1 MHAKSIASPQQAE
14 VNSVEPILNGR
25 AAHFTLGAEPNS
37 KGFVSLLMA
46 YRASGGTLS
55 GDELIQVLVEHRQA
69 DYTGAAHLIASR
81 QVFGFTWRSKVWVP
95 MFQFELRNL
104 TIRPECHL
112 ILAELAKSFD
122 DWGTATWFAHP
133 NSWLNDRK
141 PIDVL
146 NTEFHTVLSAADSK
160 KCLAAC

>member
-1 MHAKSIASPQQAE
+1 MQAKSMKLFRQDEAVPAW
-14 VNSVEPILNGR
+14 PIQHAVSADGD
-25 AAHFTLGAEPNS
+25 LGAQPNS

-46 YRASGGTLS
+46 YRASGGTLN
-55 GDELIQVLVEHRQA
+55 GEELIQLLVEHRQA
-69 DYTGAAHLIASR
+69 DYAAAARLIASS
-81 QVFGFTWRSKVWVP
+81 QVFGFTWRSKLWVP

-112 ILAELAKSFD
+112 ILSELAKSFD
-122 DWGTATWFAHP
+122 EWGTATWFAHP

-146 NTEFHTVLSAADSK
+146 DADFHTVLSAASAR
-160 KCLAAC
+160 KCLSSC